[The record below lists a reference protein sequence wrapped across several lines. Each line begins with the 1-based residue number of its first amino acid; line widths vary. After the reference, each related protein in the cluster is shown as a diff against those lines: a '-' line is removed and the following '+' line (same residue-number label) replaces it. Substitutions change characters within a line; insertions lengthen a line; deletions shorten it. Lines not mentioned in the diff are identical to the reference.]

1 MRTSQDGH
9 LGRDVWLG
17 RSGAPGTLR
26 LLPSPPKSTERSI
39 AIRISN
45 DLPADCAADKIL
57 PAMQNCPTNPPPH
70 DNADPGQPT
79 CEIRHTGERA
89 STSWSLRGRD
99 RFHIRWLRLLPLL
112 LLANLGLVSAAQVR
126 LAWDPSPDADVIGY
140 RLYWGTQSR
149 TYFAMTDVG
158 NTTTASAGP
167 LAGTTTYYFAVTAYN
182 SSNLESDY
190 SNEVEYTTPE
200 DDPEV
205 STAVTVPETGEVGMI
220 LGGGVAGGAAG
231 TPPPSENHPPVVSD
245 QAVSVTEDG
254 AVEITLNASDPEGDA
269 LSYTLVEGPASGVI
283 TGDPPAVTYQ
293 PAPGF
298 SGSDRF
304 TYKASDGR
312 EDSNLATVWITVVPV
327 NHPPVISDLADQT
340 TNPGL
345 GVGPL
350 AIAVDDADQPAESL
364 VLVADSDNPA
374 LVPASN
380 IIIGGT
386 GANRTITVMPA
397 ANLSGTAVLTIA
409 VTDGSLSTSTAFVLT
424 VDPAVPPGWMVS
436 DVGPLPAIPGYTA
449 YAAGAFTVT
458 GGVGVS
464 SGGENPFHF
473 VYQTMLGNGQIIA
486 RVSDFGDPTSQ
497 GKAGVMIRDL
507 SGDQRG
513 YLLMG
518 LTPNGYF
525 LDAET
530 IRWRSPLPPP
540 GQNVRITPPALAP
553 DRLPLFPPP
562 DNWVCLRRLW
572 NRFYAYYSNDG
583 ITWRPAGPPV
593 ILDLPPTVAVGLAVS
608 SSDPTQIHT
617 VTFDNV
623 SVTP

>member
-1 MRTSQDGH
+1 M
-9 LGRDVWLG
+9 
-17 RSGAPGTLR
+17 
-26 LLPSPPKSTERSI
+26 
-39 AIRISN
+39 
-45 DLPADCAADKIL
+45 
-57 PAMQNCPTNPPPH
+57 
-70 DNADPGQPT
+70 
-79 CEIRHTGERA
+79 
-89 STSWSLRGRD
+89 
-99 RFHIRWLRLLPLL
+99 L

-167 LAGTTTYYFAVTAYN
+167 LAGNTTYYFAVTAYN

-190 SNEVEYTTPE
+190 SNEVVYTTPE

-205 STAVTVPETGEVGMI
+205 STAVTVPETGEVGII
-220 LGGGVAGGAAG
+220 LGGGAVGGAAG
-231 TPPPSENHPPVVSD
+231 TPPPSENRPPVVSD

-254 AVEITLNASDPEGDA
+254 AVGITLNASDPEGDA
-269 LSYTLVEGPASGVI
+269 LSYTLVEGPTSGVI
-283 TGDPPAVTYQ
+283 VGDPPAVTYQ

-298 SGSDRF
+298 AGSDRF
-304 TYKASDGR
+304 TYKANDGR
-312 EDSNLATVWITVVPV
+312 EDSNLATVSITVVPI
-327 NHPPVISDLADQT
+327 NHPPTISDLADQT

-380 IIIGGT
+380 IIFGGT

-424 VDPAVPPGWMVS
+424 VDPAVPPGWTVS
-436 DVGPLPAIPGYTA
+436 DMGPLPAIPGSTTSA
-449 YAAGAFTVT
+449 DGVFTITSGLGDHWDGAT
-458 GGVGVS
+458 
-464 SGGENPFHF
+464 PFHF
-473 VYQTMLGNGQIIA
+473 VYQTMFGNGQIVA
-486 RVSDFGDPTSQ
+486 RVSSFGDPTSPE
-497 GKAGVMIRDL
+497 KAGVMIRDL
-507 SGDQRG
+507 SAPRQG
-513 YLLMG
+513 YLLMA

-530 IRWRSPLPPP
+530 IRWRSPLLPP
-540 GQNVRITPPALAP
+540 GQNVRITPPAFSP

-572 NRFYAYYSNDG
+572 NRVYAYFSNDG
-583 ITWRPAGPPV
+583 INWSPAGPPV
-593 ILDLPPTVAVGLAVS
+593 VLDLPPTVAVGLAVS
-608 SSDPTQIHT
+608 SSDPAQVHT
-617 VTFDNV
+617 VTFDHV